1 MNFSKPLT
9 WGIIGAVL
17 GFLGALGGMNNSL
30 ADGIF
35 GGLLQFFIWYGVS
48 SLIINRKKNKSKE

>member
-1 MNFSKPLT
+1 MNASNPKT
-9 WGIIGAVL
+9 WGLIGAVL
-17 GFLGALGGMNNSL
+17 GFFAAMGGLNNSL

-48 SLIINRKKNKSKE
+48 TLIINRKKNKSK